1 MLSSQRGD
9 PNVVGRQGCAGSLQ
23 LLPNRRVVRG
33 SLLDYG
39 KHVPERTATR
49 QPCFILMPAT
59 GGRDAEAVI
68 SQHNDRNVKL
78 VGSSDL
84 LHNWRNAIRK
94 CRERIRIENH
104 CRSSGS
110 MFSNSASI
118 TRSIL
123 RFSLWR
129 CFNPGG
135 QCHPWF
141 LSPAVA
147 IYARN
152 LLRQGFL
159 DKLLERVPCR
169 AAVAFAL
176 RKSASG
182 ISSVVFTNDCS
193 HIYGRRQGQHRQQF
207 SVAFASSCFVPII
220 RYIWAIRG
228 WQVFCTFR
236 VTSRRILRTTSV
248 NRQK

>member
-1 MLSSQRGD
+1 MPRAHSYRE
-9 PNVVGRQGCAGSLQ
+9 SLPVFRFDV
-23 LLPNRRVVRG
+23 L
-33 SLLDYG
+33 
-39 KHVPERTATR
+39 E
-49 QPCFILMPAT
+49 
-59 GGRDAEAVI
+59 
-68 SQHNDRNVKL
+68 
-78 VGSSDL
+78 
-84 LHNWRNAIRK
+84 
-94 CRERIRIENH
+94 
-104 CRSSGS
+104 
-110 MFSNSASI
+110 
-118 TRSIL
+118 L
-123 RFSLWR
+123 RFDYAFDPTIFAMEMLQ
-129 CFNPGG
+129 PAG